1 MSYLWV
7 SDMGLDR
14 FSPVYVIDWLKVHQ
28 VFDFD
33 LPQVVDIVIETIC
46 ARTGERLSTRQP
58 QFKHEGSFS
67 TSIHIKVEGRRLTV
81 DGNPSRVDRL
91 DNLFGFSSVEHCI
104 AVYNR
109 ILAEYGLPA
118 FTRCTTWALRSVEA
132 DKSVRSAVVSDG
144 VCIDRIDL
152 TTNRTVGQGNVLAY
166 LRALSTQRIGH
177 SIGHLYSN
185 GRTVD
190 WKTAKGGVRLQ
201 YRKAYDKAFEIQDKL
216 MPKIKKILGAE
227 SDQFKYV
234 QNVYDFCFK
243 NGVVRMEQELKQ
255 EFLIRQG
262 LHHWGLFDE
271 SKLQILHDE
280 FLASDSRLQV
290 TAMDHQTISEKLLQD
305 GIVKDTRSANSTA
318 AYVYSWMQGH
328 VFDLAKSQVKIAR
341 ARLRKIGI
349 DIANPSDATRHP
361 AMFVKRCEEV
371 VTSDLLSIPSWYKR
385 ASHLQVVS

>member
-1 MSYLWV
+1 M
-7 SDMGLDR
+7 
-14 FSPVYVIDWLKVHQ
+14 YVIDWLKVHQ
-28 VFDFD
+28 EFDYD

-46 ARTGERLSTRQP
+46 ARTGQRLSTRQP

-67 TSIHIKVEGRRLTV
+67 TSIHIKVEGRKLTV

-91 DNLFGFSSVEHCI
+91 DNLFGFTTIEQCI

-109 ILAEYGLPA
+109 ILAEYGLPSL
-118 FTRCTTWALRSVEA
+118 TKCTTWALRSVAE
-132 DKSVRSAVVSDG
+132 DKSVRTAVVSDG

-152 TTNRTVGQGNVLAY
+152 TTNRTVGKGNVLPY

-201 YRKAYDKAFEIQDKL
+201 YRKAYDKAFEIADKL
-216 MPKIKKILGAE
+216 MPKIKRVIGAE
-227 SDQFKYV
+227 SPEFKYI
-234 QNVYDFCFK
+234 QEVYDYCVNK
-243 NGVVRMEQELKQ
+243 GVVRMEQELKQ
-255 EFLIRQG
+255 EFLIRKG
-262 LHHWGLFDE
+262 LHHWGLFE
-271 SKLQILHDE
+271 ETNFQLLHDE

-290 TAMDHQTISEKLLQD
+290 TAMDHQTIAEKLLAD

-318 AYVYSWMQGH
+318 AYVYGWMAGQ
-328 VFDLAKSQVKIAR
+328 VYDLAKSQVKIAR

-349 DIANPSDATRHP
+349 DIANPSDGSRHP

-371 VTSDLLSIPSWYKR
+371 TTCDVLAVPSWYR
-385 ASHLQVVS
+385 RPNHLQLAA